1 MMLAEIID
9 IIFDNPVIKY
19 YFEKEFYF
27 EYFFAF
33 LVFAPW
39 KERRRFWFLT
49 LPLYFA
55 ACLGGIDFIPLK
67 NVTYFYPIVF
77 AVLFVVCFI
86 SFKLDIFQALFYAVD
101 AYAIQFAA
109 SCLSFIIIPFIDK
122 HLINHSTRYYV
133 HVIVSMILLYVLA
146 YFLIARRRK
155 NQAVKIY
162 HIRVTLTSLI
172 GIGIFVFLSTI
183 YKSDLNRFWMKY
195 PAQNVVMLMFT
206 FSGIG
211 ILLFN
216 DLNTKQKNM
225 EEEQKI
231 LELMLKKDEMQY
243 EQTKALIERINIRE
257 HDLRHQQECRELS
270 QEEKEELE
278 EISSTNIARFAT
290 GNSSIDIILSEQ
302 AYICHKKNIQL
313 LCNINGHLLS
323 FMKAT
328 HVASLFTNALNN
340 AVNYLDKITD
350 QEKKIIRVSLQG
362 NKANIILAFQN
373 YLEGQLETENNL
385 PKTTAK
391 EQELH
396 GFGLKSIQNIVS
408 MYDGYLNI
416 SQENNTF
423 TLIMNFSQPTSPL
436 AEELTKGLSPDI
448 Q

>member
-1 MMLAEIID
+1 MIKNEIIL
-9 IIFDNPVIKY
+9 
-19 YFEKEFYF
+19 YFFKREFFF

-39 KERRRFWFLT
+39 KDKRRFWFLT

-55 ACLGGIDFIPLK
+55 ACLGGIDHIKIDL
-67 NVTYFYPIVF
+67 TYRYPMVF
-77 AVLFVVCFI
+77 ATLFIICLV

-101 AYAIQFAA
+101 AYALQFAA
-109 SCLSFIIIPFIDK
+109 SCLSFIIIPEVDK
-122 HLINHSTRYYV
+122 LFPAGDVRYYT
-133 HVIVSMILLYVLA
+133 HVLVAMTVLYLLG

-155 NQAVKIY
+155 FRAVQIY
-162 HIRVTLTSLI
+162 HIRVTITSLI

-183 YKSDLNRFWMKY
+183 YKNDLRRFWMKA
-195 PAQNVVMLMFT
+195 PAQNVIMLMFT
-206 FSGIG
+206 FAGIG

-216 DLNTKQKNM
+216 DFNTKQKNM

-290 GNSSIDIILSEQ
+290 GNSSIDVILSEQ